1 MQSDDKNSNN
11 ISMIS
16 IIFVRIGKMKINK
29 HHIAALALCIYILAI
44 CILCFMNPSDMP
56 DPELDIPG
64 LDKLVHFM
72 MFIPFPALAYLTI
85 ENPKNGF
92 KKTLTFIVLIFITGC
107 LLATGTEYIQ
117 KLTDY
122 RSFEIGDIAAD
133 FIGLFIGSILTLLH
147 STLKK
152 PRTNDDK

>member
-1 MQSDDKNSNN
+1 MQSNYKNSNN

-29 HHIAALALCIYILAI
+29 HHIAVLALCIYILAV
-44 CILCFMNPSDMP
+44 CFLCFMNPSDMP
-56 DPELDIPG
+56 DPELDILG
-64 LDKLVHFM
+64 LDKLVHFI
-72 MFIPFPALAYLTI
+72 MFTPFPALAYLTI
-85 ENPKNGF
+85 ENPKNSF
-92 KKTLTFIVLIFITGC
+92 KRDLTFIALIFIAGC

-122 RSFEIGDIAAD
+122 RSFELGDIAAD
-133 FIGLFIGSILTLLH
+133 FIGLFISSILTLLH

-152 PRTNDDK
+152 ATYQ

>member
-1 MQSDDKNSNN
+1 
-11 ISMIS
+11 MIN
-16 IIFVRIGKMKINK
+16 IIFVRFRKMKINK
-29 HHIAALALCIYILAI
+29 HHIASLALCIYILAI

-56 DPELDIPG
+56 EHELDIPG
-64 LDKLVHFM
+64 LDKLVHLM
-72 MFIPFPALAYLTI
+72 MFSPFPVLAYLTI
-85 ENPKNGF
+85 ENHKNSF
-92 KKTLTFIVLIFITGC
+92 KTNLSLIVLIFLIGC

-133 FIGLFIGSILTLLH
+133 LTGLFIGSTLTLLH

-152 PRTNDDK
+152 SQDK